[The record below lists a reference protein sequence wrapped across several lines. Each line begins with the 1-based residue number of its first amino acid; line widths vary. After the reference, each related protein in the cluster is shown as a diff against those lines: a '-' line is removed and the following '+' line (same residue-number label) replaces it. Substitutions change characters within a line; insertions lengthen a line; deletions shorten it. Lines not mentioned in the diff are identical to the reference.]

1 MPGVTRR
8 HRGRPGRRS
17 ARLRLTLWYG
27 GLAVATGAVLLAVN
41 YLLVRRSLTSDPG
54 DVRAAIEARVDAP
67 VREVPS
73 EEIGEPHDG
82 PVPDGLPARVFK
94 VQEPSSGAGTTDP
107 QPTVYVPLEVQQ
119 GAVDE
124 ALHRLLVQSV
134 LAMSAMA
141 LASLG
146 IGWLMAGRALR
157 PVRRITATARRLSE
171 TTLHERIALDGPH
184 DELRELADTFDAML
198 ARLDRAFS
206 AQRDFVANAA
216 HELLTPLAIIRTEV
230 DVTLADPA
238 ASAEDLRAMAAVVQD
253 ATERSE
259 QLVSALLTLAM
270 SGGRLE
276 CEPVDLARLVAAELG
291 RTRESAARRGI
302 SIRCSVGPAVLVGD
316 LALLRPL
323 VRNLLE
329 NAVRHNVD
337 GGWLSVHGAVK
348 GRVVELVVANS
359 GAVLPADEAPL
370 LFRRFHRVDRSR
382 SRTTGGFGLGLSIVE
397 AVVDAHGGSVAARA
411 LPQGG
416 LELTVRL
423 PGAGRA
429 ATGSLRAAASPVR

>member
-1 MPGVTRR
+1 MTGRR
-8 HRGRPGRRS
+8 SRPRRRS

-73 EEIGEPHDG
+73 EAIGQPHDG
-82 PVPDGLPARVFK
+82 PVPDGLPARFFEVR
-94 VQEPSSGAGTTDP
+94 EPSSGAGTTDP

-134 LAMSAMA
+134 IAMSVMA

-157 PVRRITATARRLSE
+157 PVRRITTTARWLSE

-198 ARLDRAFS
+198 ARLDRAFT

-216 HELLTPLAIIRTEV
+216 HELLTPLAIIRTEL
-230 DVTLADPA
+230 DVTLADPDA
-238 ASAEDLRAMAAVVQD
+238 TTDDLRAMAAIAQD

-276 CEPVDLARLVAAELG
+276 CEPVDLARLVATELERARDG
-291 RTRESAARRGI
+291 AARRRV

-337 GGWLSVHGAVK
+337 GGWLSIHSTVR

-359 GAVLPADEAPL
+359 GPVMPADEAPL
-370 LFRRFHRVDRSR
+370 LFRRFHRFDRSR

-397 AVVDAHGGSVAARA
+397 AVVEAHGGSVTARA
-411 LPQGG
+411 LPEGG

-429 ATGSLRAAASPVR
+429 AAEALRAAASPVR